1 MPSAHFEDVP
11 VFGKHIECHDVNEFK
26 PFAYISGSMDTGF
39 LFMVRYNMEYYPARS
54 STPYWYRI
62 TDQDQDAVD
71 CQKRK
76 RKKKKKEKA
85 HPKCRKPEG
94 GSVQRPD
101 KLLTGLLGLSP
112 ENGALCDAIRTR
124 TKYGI
129 TSVQSNLSIAYT
141 ASTSLQETCRLQNE
155 DNPVYSSSV
164 EKKGV
169 VIGYTTD

>member
-1 MPSAHFEDVP
+1 MSMSLNLLLISRVP
-11 VFGKHIECHDVNEFK
+11 WIPAFYSWYAIIWSTTLHEVVLRTGT
-26 PFAYISGSMDTGF
+26 GSQTKTK
-39 LFMVRYNMEYYPARS
+39 
-54 STPYWYRI
+54 TPL
-62 TDQDQDAVD
+62 TV
-71 CQKRK
+71 KK
-76 RKKKKKEKA
+76 EKEKKKKKEKA

>member
-1 MPSAHFEDVP
+1 MP
-11 VFGKHIECHDVNEFK
+11 VFGKHIECHDVKEFN
-26 PFAYISGSMDTGF
+26 PFAYISGSTDTGF

-62 TDQDQDAVD
+62 TDQDAVD
-71 CQKRK
+71 CQKK
-76 RKKKKKEKA
+76 EKKKKKKKKEKEKEKEKA

-112 ENGALCDAIRTR
+112 ENGALCDTIRTR

-129 TSVQSNLSIAYT
+129 TF
-141 ASTSLQETCRLQNE
+141 
-155 DNPVYSSSV
+155 
-164 EKKGV
+164 
-169 VIGYTTD
+169 VI